1 MTESCP
7 LNVAR
12 AIILHDWQ
20 VKYQVDAPKTARY
33 LLTQQTGMIT
43 APVNDFLVNHWEW
56 MENQGHSHSGGHS
69 SEILFIA

>member
-1 MTESCP
+1 
-7 LNVAR
+7 
-12 AIILHDWQ
+12 
-20 VKYQVDAPKTARY
+20 VKYQVDAPKTACY

-56 MENQGHSHSGGHS
+56 MENQGHSHSSGHS